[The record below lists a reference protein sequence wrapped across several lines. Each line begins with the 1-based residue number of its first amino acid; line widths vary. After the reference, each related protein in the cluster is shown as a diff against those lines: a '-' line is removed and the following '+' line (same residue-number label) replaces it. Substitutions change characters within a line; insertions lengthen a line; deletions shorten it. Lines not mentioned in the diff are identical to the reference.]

1 MLVTDS
7 KQLTVQQAALWWCV
21 WSHSVD
27 ERAYFHFLPVFVSP
41 MLSVFLGMSNEKCKT
56 TTSLISFLLQVV
68 LKS

>member
-41 MLSVFLGMSNEKCKT
+41 MLSVFLGM
-56 TTSLISFLLQVV
+56 
-68 LKS
+68 